1 VEDYSD
7 IVDGDWTPAPPAQ
20 PATRQQQPA
29 RPAAPPANGN
39 GKATAAQPPTDPGP
53 LADDEQVIFET
64 EAAGFVNN
72 AAALL
77 ETDADTL
84 KARMKALGYE
94 RIPGK
99 PAERVAAYRRL
110 RADMGAADDIMQPA
124 LVTVEPA
131 TRPGA
136 EYQD

>member
-1 VEDYSD
+1 MPEDRAMEYLD
-7 IVDGDWTPAPPAQ
+7 LRD
-20 PATRQQQPA
+20 
-29 RPAAPPANGN
+29 
-39 GKATAAQPPTDPGP
+39 
-53 LADDEQVIFET
+53 
-64 EAAGFVNN
+64 

>member
-1 VEDYSD
+1 
-7 IVDGDWTPAPPAQ
+7 
-20 PATRQQQPA
+20 
-29 RPAAPPANGN
+29 
-39 GKATAAQPPTDPGP
+39 
-53 LADDEQVIFET
+53 
-64 EAAGFVNN
+64 
-72 AAALL
+72 
-77 ETDADTL
+77 
-84 KARMKALGYE
+84 MKALGYE